1 MPPKPPARAGAN
13 VPIWAEYSLAER
25 DRRWKAVRENAARAG
40 LDCIF
45 VPLGNGV
52 DGRYLTQL
60 RCSAMVLPT
69 DGRPPVIIAD
79 RSSHNT
85 WAPDPWQTSREWT
98 DPMAQA
104 LIESGLDH
112 ARIGVVGLRGGR
124 VTHVRS
130 IDGVVNHTAY
140 AEVVRRLPNAKFEDA
155 TDIVGFV
162 RYVKSDEEIE
172 CLRRSTVIAE
182 AGIDEMVQA
191 ARPGTDAAD
200 LYARVMGRML
210 ELGSE
215 YYPLAMYIGPIG
227 GPEPVRQTNPPIG
240 QRLQANSLLTNEV
253 SAVWGAQVSQEDQ
266 PILLGPIPAEWKP
279 VIELQREVFAAGL
292 EFMKPGTSFG
302 ELIDF
307 INGFGHKR
315 GMKTLTLM
323 HGRGYGDDGPL
334 ISPRSRGESIRDVRI
349 EKGNAWVWKPYAM
362 SADEKIQFV
371 WGGDVIVTEKGG
383 EPLFK
388 RSHGMISI
396 T

>member
-1 MPPKPPARAGAN
+1 MPPKPPASAGAN

-25 DRRWKAVRENAARAG
+25 DRRWNAVRENAAKAG
-40 LDCIF
+40 LDCII
-45 VPLGNGV
+45 VPLGNGD

-69 DGRPPVIIAD
+69 DGRAPVIIAD
-79 RSSHNT
+79 RSSSNA

-104 LIESGLDH
+104 LIESGMDH
-112 ARIGVVGLRGGR
+112 GRIGVVGLRGGR
-124 VTHVRS
+124 VSHVRS

-140 AEVVRRLPNAKFEDA
+140 AEVVRRLSNAKFEDA

-162 RYVKSDEEIE
+162 RYVKSDEEIG
-172 CLRRSTVIAE
+172 CLRRSTEIAE
-182 AGIDEMVQA
+182 AGIHEMAQA
-191 ARPGTDAAD
+191 ARPGTDAAE
-200 LYARVMGRML
+200 LYARVMGHML

-215 YYPLAMYIGPIG
+215 YYPLAMNIGPIG
-227 GPEPVRQTNPPIG
+227 GPDPPRQTNPPIG
-240 QRLQANSLLTNEV
+240 QRLQQNDLLTNEV

-266 PILLGPIPAEWKP
+266 PILLGPIPDAWKP
-279 VIELQREVFAAGL
+279 VIELQLEVFEAGL
-292 EFMKPGTSFG
+292 KFMRPGTSFG

-307 INGFGHKR
+307 INGFGQKG

-334 ISPRSRGESIRDVRI
+334 ISPRSKGESVRDVRI
-349 EKGNAWVWKPYAM
+349 EKGNAFVWKPYAM
-362 SADEKIQFV
+362 STDEKIQFV
-371 WGGDVIVTEKGG
+371 WGGDVVVTENGG
-383 EPLFK
+383 ERLFK
-388 RSHGMISI
+388 RSHSMISV